1 MNELSFIFPMSFT
14 DITTEKKTP
23 PNEKYQRIIDAAIR
37 VFSQKGFYNAKVS
50 DVAKVAEVADGTI
63 YLYFKNK
70 DDLLVS
76 IFESSMDYF
85 FQQAKDRMEEGLDP
99 SEKLRRFIE
108 LHLDAVQKN
117 QGLAQVLQIE
127 LRSSTRF
134 MKEYKAEKFFQ
145 YLKLI
150 EEIILEG
157 QARALFKP
165 SISAEIAKRAIFG
178 AIDELAL
185 EWVLMKKKR
194 YPVQEAAAQLC
205 EIILSGLAAPVA

>member
-1 MNELSFIFPMSFT
+1 MSLIDLT
-14 DITTEKKTP
+14 VEKKSS
-23 PNEKYQRIIDAAIR
+23 PNEKYQRIIDAAVR

-50 DVAKVAEVADGTI
+50 DVAKAAEVADGTI

-99 SEKLRRFIE
+99 REKLRRFVE

-117 QGLAQVLQIE
+117 QSLAQVLQIE

-157 QARALFKP
+157 QAKEIFKP

-194 YPVQEAAAQLC
+194 YPVQEAATQLC
-205 EIILSGLAAPVA
+205 EIILSGIAAPVV